1 MRYLRTLSTSRLLA
15 LVLGVVVLAV
25 AGVAVAS
32 AALSGGSKPPPQALD
47 KAVHQALAAP
57 AVQGITARIQ
67 FTNHLFDGASLAGN
81 QSAAITGA
89 TGRAWLTKGHI
100 RLELQSSAG
109 DMQIQSDGKTVTAYD
124 ASSNTL
130 YRLDLGSKTGSSTGT
145 GSATESSSTNEKAN
159 GGIPSLAEIDKAL
172 AHLGQNAT
180 VSGATPTN
188 VAGQPSYSVRLS
200 PKHDG
205 GLLGGAQLVWD
216 AARGVPL
223 RIAVYAQGQSSPVLQ
238 LTATDISYGALPA
251 SSFAIT
257 PPAKAHVVD
266 LNVPSGAKAHDQS
279 NQKTVEGVA
288 AVRQAVTFPLSSP
301 DTLVGLGRQHVSEV
315 NWKGT
320 PGAALVYGKGLG
332 ALIVLEQPADASS
345 AAGSGGPLGQ
355 LPSVSISGTT
365 AHELATPL
373 GTVLT
378 FQKGGTKYTV
388 AGSLPAVAAETA
400 ARELAK

>member
-1 MRYLRTLSTSRLLA
+1 MRYLRTLSTSRLLG

-25 AGVAVAS
+25 AGVAVAN

-100 RLELQSSAG
+100 RLELQSNAG

-124 ASSNTL
+124 SSSNTL
-130 YRLDLGSKTGSSTGT
+130 YRLADLGSKTGSST

-188 VAGQPSYSVRLS
+188 VAGQPAYSVQVS

-216 AARGVPL
+216 SARGVPL

-238 LTATDISYGALPA
+238 LTATDITYGAVPA
-251 SSFAIT
+251 SSFAIS
-257 PPAKAHVVD
+257 PPANAHVVD
-266 LNVPSGAKAHDQS
+266 LNVPSGANAHSQS
-279 NQKTVEGVA
+279 HQKKVEGVA

-301 DTLVGLGRQHVSEV
+301 ATLVGLGRQHVSEV

-355 LPSVSISGTT
+355 LPSVSIAGTT

>member
-25 AGVAVAS
+25 AGGAVAN

-81 QSAAITGA
+81 QSAALTGA

-130 YRLDLGSKTGSSTGT
+130 YRLADLGSKTGSSTET
-145 GSATESSSTNEKAN
+145 GSATESSSQKAT
-159 GGIPSLAEIDKAL
+159 GGIPTLAEIDKFL

-188 VAGQPSYSVRLS
+188 VAGQPSYSVRVS

-216 AARGVPL
+216 ATRGVPL
-223 RIAVYAQGQSSPVLQ
+223 KFAVYAQGQSSPVLQ
-238 LTATDISYGALPA
+238 LTATDITYGAVPA
-251 SSFAIT
+251 SSFAISS
-257 PPAKAHVVD
+257 PANAHVVD

-279 NQKTVEGVA
+279 HQKVEGVA
-288 AVRQAVTFPLSSP
+288 AVRQAVSFPFSAP

-378 FQKGGTKYTV
+378 FQKGGTRYTV

>member
-25 AGVAVAS
+25 AGVAVAN

-81 QSAAITGA
+81 QSAALTGA

-100 RLELQSSAG
+100 RLELQSNAG
-109 DMQIQSDGKTVTAYD
+109 DLQIQSDGKTVTAYD
-124 ASSNTL
+124 SSSNTL
-130 YRLDLGSKTGSSTGT
+130 YRLADLGSKTGSST

-188 VAGQPSYSVRLS
+188 VAGQPAYSVQVS

-216 AARGVPL
+216 SARGVPL

-238 LTATDISYGALPA
+238 LTATDITYGAVPA

-257 PPAKAHVVD
+257 PPANAHVVD
-266 LNVPSGAKAHDQS
+266 LNVPSGANAHSQFH
-279 NQKTVEGVA
+279 QKKVEGVA

-301 DTLVGLGRQHVSEV
+301 ATLVGLGRQHVSEV

-355 LPSVSISGTT
+355 LPSVSIAGTT